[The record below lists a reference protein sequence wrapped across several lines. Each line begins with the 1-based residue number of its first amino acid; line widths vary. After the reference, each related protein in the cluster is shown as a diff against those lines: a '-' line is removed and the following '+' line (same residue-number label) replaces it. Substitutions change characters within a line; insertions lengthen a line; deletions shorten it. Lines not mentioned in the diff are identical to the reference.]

1 MKTKLRNITITLEE
15 KVARWARIEAATRDT
30 SVSRFLGDILK
41 ERMMQSENNE
51 GAEKSDQSGKLL
63 LKSESQ
69 YLSPEEL
76 RVLSPDKAAKLAAIR
91 AITEKSAALLKGPP
105 IDHAEMLYDENGL
118 PK

>member
-1 MKTKLRNITITLEE
+1 
-15 KVARWARIEAATRDT
+15 
-30 SVSRFLGDILK
+30 
-41 ERMMQSENNE
+41 MMRSENNE
-51 GAEKSDQSGKLL
+51 GAEKSSQTGKPL
-63 LKSESQ
+63 LKSESR

-76 RVLSPDKAAKLAAIR
+76 RALSPEKAAKLAAIR